1 MVAEKFEA
9 ISLRVAAA
17 EHRAVEARAGAELLA
32 EEARQLVASC
42 FAMVT
47 SARHQSAA
55 DAQRARAELVSARE
69 LLARADKLTQWRKF
83 LERNELQTAA
93 QECLVNLPGIEL
105 VAARVHEAWMQN
117 KRRTGV
123 TTQTLESGEELTVP
137 YEELSEDAKQ
147 LDRATVRSV

>member
-55 DAQRARAELVSARE
+55 DAQRTRAELVSARE
-69 LLARADKLTQWRKF
+69 LLARADKLTQ
-83 LERNELQTAA
+83 
-93 QECLVNLPGIEL
+93 
-105 VAARVHEAWMQN
+105 
-117 KRRTGV
+117 
-123 TTQTLESGEELTVP
+123 
-137 YEELSEDAKQ
+137 
-147 LDRATVRSV
+147 